1 MADPTSAA
9 AAAAAPTLEDS
20 ASEKE
25 GGEEEDAVVN
35 PTVTV
40 NIKTLN
46 GPDFEL
52 LVGRDEPVSEL
63 KTKVRRETNVEEVR
77 VYAVWSVARARFN
90 VAAGRR
96 GSRRSSLEQLK
107 IDGEGEVGRTEGV
120 GWAFIR
126 DFLVHE
132 WIRAVQ
138 RRRPA
143 AAGASPRSE

>member
-20 ASEKE
+20 SSENE
-25 GGEEEDAVVN
+25 GGEEEDAMAS
-35 PTVTV
+35 PMVTI

-77 VYAVWSVARARFN
+77 N
-90 VAAGRR
+90 V
-96 GSRRSSLEQLK
+96 
-107 IDGEGEVGRTEGV
+107 VGRTCPVE
-120 GWAFIR
+120 R
-126 DFLVHE
+126 CS
-132 WIRAVQ
+132 
-138 RRRPA
+138 RP
-143 AAGASPRSE
+143 